1 MFDCPF
7 LSVEEHMLSRTLP
20 GSILPPAAG
29 AGLLLQRPWWDP
41 DPRAW
46 RLQTLLPC

>member
-1 MFDCPF
+1 MVDCPI
-7 LSVEEHMLSRTLP
+7 LSVEEHMLSLTLP

-29 AGLLLQRPWWDP
+29 AGLLLQRPLCNP
-41 DPRAW
+41 DPRAR